1 VLSNFFIFFELS
13 KRSLG
18 GAMQFLHSEY
28 FLQEE
33 SHFRSLQQG
42 LNSVPIPVA
51 DFCFVRGCKLNVGV
65 IWPRQAPPSPLEP
78 PPFPPLA
85 PGFHVADFPEAHAD
99 DYDNGAHDVPVKI
112 LPGSVSSTG
121 VVSTLEVTL
130 SPSDPAPPSGA
141 TVDVTLAVKSCEGAA
156 GPCSNAPAPVH
167 AFVYAVDARW
177 LAAAV
182 QSSQISLPEPNKLT
196 RDFLANSFRTGNI
209 VSTAQLLT
217 AEKALEW
224 LQVCLNVCTF

>member
-1 VLSNFFIFFELS
+1 
-13 KRSLG
+13 
-18 GAMQFLHSEY
+18 MQFLHSEY
-28 FLQEE
+28 FLREE

-51 DFCFVRGCKLNVGV
+51 DFCFVRGCKLKVGV

-85 PGFHVADFPEAHAD
+85 PGFHVAEFPGSN
-99 DYDNGAHDVPVKI
+99 DNRDGTYDVPVKI

-121 VVSTLEVTL
+121 VVSTLGVTL
-130 SPSDPAPPSGA
+130 SPSDPAPSSGA
-141 TVDVTLAVKSCEGAA
+141 TVDATLTVKSCKGAA

-177 LAAAV
+177 L
-182 QSSQISLPEPNKLT
+182 ILPTEPDVLSRDILT
-196 RDFLANSFRTGNI
+196 RPDRFASI
-209 VSTAQLLT
+209 ESTAQLLT
-217 AEKALEW
+217 AERALEW
-224 LQVCLNVCTF
+224 LQVRLNVCTFSRQFPSPVALASTAIVTNCLY